1 MNLLENYIKS
11 EIADIH
17 KNNLIFR
24 VIGKKEYLSNT
35 LMILIEHAESLTKN
49 NTGMCLNIC
58 IDYGG
63 KIDIL
68 SATKKIA
75 KKVQSGEINVNEID
89 TNIFRKNLI
98 SRDIDDL
105 DLLIRTSG
113 ETRLSNFMLW
123 QIAYTEIFFTETLW
137 PDFTVIEFNNA
148 IEFFKNRDRRSGSS
162 NVFLKK

>member
-1 MNLLENYIKS
+1 
-11 EIADIH
+11 
-17 KNNLIFR
+17 
-24 VIGKKEYLSNT
+24 
-35 LMILIEHAESLTKN
+35 
-49 NTGMCLNIC
+49 MCLNIC

-63 KIDIL
+63 KVDIL

-75 KKVQSGEINVNEID
+75 KVKSGEINVNEID
-89 TNIFRKNLI
+89 MKIFSKNLI

-123 QIAYTEIFFTETLW
+123 QIAYTELFFTETLW

-148 IEFFKNRDRRSGSS
+148 IEFLKTETDAMAQAMF
-162 NVFLKK
+162 FLKINFNKRFQNMTNFSSLKLKLSPSL